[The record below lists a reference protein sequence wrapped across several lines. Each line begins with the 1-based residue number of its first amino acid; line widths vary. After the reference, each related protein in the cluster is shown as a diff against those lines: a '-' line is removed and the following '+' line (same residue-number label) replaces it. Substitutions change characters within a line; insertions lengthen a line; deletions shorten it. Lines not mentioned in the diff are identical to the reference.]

1 MMAIAGEGL
10 YIKCMSMLGANCLWA
25 GRDLYRATSAVTLDL
40 AFAAFGLKA
49 VSDIYNIIYLPG
61 H

>member
-1 MMAIAGEGL
+1 
-10 YIKCMSMLGANCLWA
+10 MSMLGA
-25 GRDLYRATSAVTLDL
+25 GRDLYRATLAVTLDL

-49 VSDIYNIIYLPG
+49 VSEIDNIIYLPP